1 MGINRFAFIIPY
13 FGKLPHWFQFWL
25 NSCGNNPHID
35 WLLFTDDHY
44 PFRYPKNVLVHYCSF
59 EDIRQ
64 LVQKNFD
71 FEITLHKPYKL
82 CAYKPAYGE
91 IFSMFLLDYDFW
103 GYCDIDLI
111 WGNLE
116 KWLCR
121 EEVFEYDRISHW
133 GHCSLYRNNKESN
146 AIYRIKVEGVNYYK
160 DIYTNSSIN
169 GFDEE
174 CGMNVITRAIGIKEY
189 IIPFIDV
196 KPSLLSYG
204 LTPTFT
210 SDPFFPDIV
219 GQMCFSVNKENL
231 TMFAMADDGNLFSK
245 DFAYVH
251 LQRRK
256 IAVEVNDSVD
266 QYLIVP
272 NKFIPFENVNI
283 DFIKKN
289 TPSPAKE
296 FLKHKQTI
304 WKSRFNVIKNKV
316 F

>member
-44 PFRYPKNVLVHYCSF
+44 PYRYPKNVLVHYCSF

-91 IFSMFLLDYDFW
+91 IFSNFLLDYDFW

-116 KWLCR
+116 KWLRR

-204 LTPTFT
+204 LNPTFT
-210 SDPFFPDIV
+210 SDPFLPDIV
-219 GQMCFSVNKENL
+219 DQMCFSVNKENL
-231 TMFAMADDGNLFSK
+231 TMFAMTDDGNLFSK

-256 IAVEVNDSVD
+256 IAVEVNDNVD

-283 DFIKKN
+283 DFIKNN
-289 TPSPAKE
+289 TPTPTKE
-296 FLKHKQTI
+296 FLMRHQYL
-304 WKSRFNVIKNKV
+304 WKTRLHVIKRKL

>member
-71 FEITLHKPYKL
+71 FEIKLHKPYKL

-91 IFSMFLLDYDFW
+91 IFSEFLSDYIFW

-121 EEVFEYDRISHW
+121 KDVFDYDRISHW
-133 GHCSLYRNNKESN
+133 GHCSLYKNVNEIN
-146 AIYRIKVEGVNYYK
+146 AIYRTQIDGVNYYR
-160 DIYTNSSIN
+160 DVYTRENLY

-174 CGMNVITRAIGIKEY
+174 CGMNVFARSLGLKEF
-189 IIPFIDV
+189 IFPFIDLNSEIV
-196 KPSLLSYG
+196 THSFSMTY
-204 LTPTFT
+204 T
-210 SDPFFPDIV
+210 SDPFYADNLDNV
-219 GQMCFSVNKENL
+219 CFSVNSEKLIMNAIKSNKEL
-231 TMFAMADDGNLFSK
+231 YTK
-245 DFAYVH
+245 EVAYVH
-251 LQRRK
+251 LQRRRMR
-256 IAVEVNDSVD
+256 IEVDDSVD
-266 QYLIVP
+266 KYLIVP

>member
-64 LVQKNFD
+64 LVQNNFD

-91 IFSMFLLDYDFW
+91 IFSKFLLDYDFW

-116 KWLCR
+116 KWLRR

-210 SDPFFPDIV
+210 SDPFLPDIV
-219 GQMCFSVNKENL
+219 DQMCFSVNKENL
-231 TMFAMADDGNLFSK
+231 TMFAMTDDGNLFSK

-256 IAVEVNDSVD
+256 IAVEVNDTVD

-296 FLKHKQTI
+296 FLKHKLTI

>member
-64 LVQKNFD
+64 LAQENFD

-91 IFSMFLLDYDFW
+91 IFSEFLSDYDFW

-121 EEVFEYDRISHW
+121 KEVFDYDRISHW
-133 GHCSLYRNNKESN
+133 GHCSLYKNSRENN
-146 AIYRIKVEGVNYYK
+146 AIYKIKVEGVNYYK
-160 DIYTNSSIN
+160 DIYTNASIN

-210 SDPFFPDIV
+210 SDPFLPYVV
-219 GQMCFSVNKENL
+219 GQMCFSVNRAEL
-231 TMFAMADDGNLFSK
+231 TMFTMVEDDKLFTK

-251 LQRRK
+251 LQRRQMR
-256 IAVEVNDSVD
+256 IEVNDSVD
-266 QYLIVP
+266 QFLIVP
-272 NKFIPFENVNI
+272 NKFVPFEKVDV

-289 TPSPAKE
+289 TPSPIEE
-296 FLKHKQTI
+296 FLKNRQVI
-304 WKSRFNVIKNKV
+304 WKSRYNVIKNK
-316 F
+316 FF